1 MIDRDN
7 KTVSSMDLGW
17 LYNLPKG
24 LVYVSYDRLY
34 VFGRIEMI
42 NTTHK
47 TFSNVVD
54 FIKNN
59 SRLKSKLEE
68 SANIIAEYEE
78 MDKVVKQNIELLSKY
93 RIKDLVCGLDVGRFY
108 IHIEFENFSSEQRFS
123 YYFRTNC
130 KYFTVGTLK
139 KLITRILKKGED
151 GLREYDEWV
160 KVAKVFKRHNVSIG
174 WYKYFRLQG
183 DKMILK
189 GKDWNQTWWDNVSPK
204 LVDICKKRENDW
216 VIDYNGSEGFETLL
230 DLLEG

>member
-54 FIKNN
+54 FIKGN

-68 SANIIAEYEE
+68 SASIIAEYEE
-78 MDKVVKQNIELLSKY
+78 MDKVVNQNMELLSKY

-160 KVAKVFKRHNVSIG
+160 KVAKVFK
-174 WYKYFRLQG
+174 
-183 DKMILK
+183 MILK

-204 LVDICKKRENDW
+204 LIDICQKREKDW